1 MTTPITFECVK
12 RHYRTLN
19 PPENCLDL
27 EGTIRTA
34 ENLEKALT
42 LELQDPKITPKDRKR
57 LHESR
62 EAAKVARKMAR
73 LLQQVAG

>member
-27 EGTIRTA
+27 EKTIRTA
-34 ENLEKALT
+34 EEMEKALT
-42 LELQDPKITPKDRKR
+42 LELKDPHLTPKDRKR
-57 LHESR
+57 LHESL
-62 EAAKVARKMAR
+62 ESAKVARKMAR